1 MAEGANPR
9 PALTWPIP
17 SGRAGGASGEPLREL
32 LGIANRPTVDHQ
44 PDLVVLAVSGRT
56 QGVGAGAEPP
66 PGGVRIDITVEA
78 IEGSND
84 RLTIGVDLEPDAA
97 LVSKTGLTLAR
108 QVTVVL
114 DPSAGSRAVVFPAGQ
129 IPAVDRIDLILDGD
143 IRNWPLDRYHVAL
156 VVFASAGSSPDSEVL
171 PSVVRIG
178 RSLPGWHTT
187 VDAEADDLRLSGVQQ
202 FDITVRR
209 SGDIL
214 AFAALLLAVLV
225 ALPTT
230 ALLVSGRTF
239 WGHRRF
245 SRRSCRGWRPCS
257 SPPSRYETSCPATHP
272 GSWDAVI
279 VLWVIIG
286 LVGALGLYVAAWW
299 REGRRAPV

>member
-1 MAEGANPR
+1 MAVPRRRAVVVAVGA
-9 PALTWPIP
+9 
-17 SGRAGGASGEPLREL
+17 
-32 LGIANRPTVDHQ
+32 
-44 PDLVVLAVSGRT
+44 LVVLYAGLLVLYAVSGRT
-56 QGVGAGAEPP
+56 QGVGAGAQPP

-78 IEGSND
+78 IEGSTD

-97 LVSKTGLTLAR
+97 LVSETGLTLAR
-108 QVTVVL
+108 QVTVVV

-129 IPAVDRIDLILDGD
+129 IPALNRVDLILDGD
-143 IRNWPLDRYHVAL
+143 IRNWPLDRYGVAL
-156 VVFASAGSSPDSEVL
+156 VVFASAGSSPDTDVL

-178 RSLPGWHTT
+178 RSVPGWRTT
-187 VDAEADDLRLSGVQQ
+187 VNAQANDLPPGVQQ

-209 SGDIL
+209 SGDTL

-239 WGHRRF
+239 WGHRPVQPTFMSWMAAMLFATIPIRNF
-245 SRRSCRGWRPCS
+245 LPGN
-257 SPPSRYETSCPATHP
+257 PPP
-272 GSWDAVI
+272 GSWVDAVI

-286 LVGALGLYVAAWW
+286 LVAALGLYVAAWW

>member
-1 MAEGANPR
+1 VAAVGA
-9 PALTWPIP
+9 
-17 SGRAGGASGEPLREL
+17 
-32 LGIANRPTVDHQ
+32 
-44 PDLVVLAVSGRT
+44 LVVLYAGLLVLYAVSGRT
-56 QGVGAGAEPP
+56 QGVGAGAGPP

-97 LVSKTGLTLAR
+97 LVSETGLTLAR

-129 IPAVDRIDLILDGD
+129 IPAVNRVDLILDGD
-143 IRNWPLDRYHVAL
+143 IRNWPLDRYGAAL

-178 RSLPGWHTT
+178 GRVPGWRTT
-187 VDAEADDLRLSGVQQ
+187 VNAEADDLPSGVQR

-209 SGDIL
+209 SGDTL

-239 WGHRRF
+239 WGHRPVQPTFMSWMAAMLFATIPLRNF
-245 SRRSCRGWRPCS
+245 LPGN
-257 SPPSRYETSCPATHP
+257 PPP
-272 GSWDAVI
+272 GSWVDAVI

-286 LVGALGLYVAAWW
+286 LVAALGLYVAAWW